1 MLIYINMSAFYVET
15 RWGVQSAMTASIAFN
30 DVMTAL
36 NIVTGKYV
44 VDLCWQRIQSFLQF
58 LYPGMVVCDIIAE

>member
-1 MLIYINMSAFYVET
+1 
-15 RWGVQSAMTASIAFN
+15 MTASIAFN

-44 VDLCWQRIQSFLQF
+44 VEMLTTNSILPPVPIPWNGRL
-58 LYPGMVVCDIIAE
+58 